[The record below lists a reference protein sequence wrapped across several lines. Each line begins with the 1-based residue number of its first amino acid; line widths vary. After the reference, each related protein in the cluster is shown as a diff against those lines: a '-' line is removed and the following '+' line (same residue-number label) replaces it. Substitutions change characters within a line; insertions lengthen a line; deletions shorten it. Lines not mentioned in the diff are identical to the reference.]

1 MKQFR
6 AASTDSLRPG
16 DGAPAAA
23 LAERLLAWYDRHR
36 RDLPWRAPPGERPE
50 PYHVWLSE
58 IMLQQTTV
66 ATVGPYFLAFIAR
79 WPTVGDLARADLQAV
94 LHAWQGLGYYARAR
108 NLHKCAGVIAGDLG
122 GRFPDSEAG
131 LRALPGVGAY
141 TAAAIAAIA
150 FGRPAAPVDGNVERV
165 LARLFALDGERAEVK
180 RKVGVLAGT
189 LAPAGRPGDFWQ
201 AVMDLGATVC
211 RPRGPA
217 CLMCPWAGDCLALR
231 RGLTGELPRRARRK
245 EKPVRH
251 GVAFW
256 AVDATGAVLLRRR
269 PEKGL
274 LGGMTEVPGTEW
286 RERPW
291 TEEEALTLV
300 PAPGQWQPLA
310 GSVRHV
316 FTHFELKLSILAA
329 NGLTPG
335 LADGLWCRP
344 EDFGAHA
351 LPTVMCKVADHAL
364 RALAQASSAPEAA
377 VRPMRRRTSAP
388 RPARRASSGR

>member
-1 MKQFR
+1 MKQFS
-6 AASTDSLRPG
+6 AATTHSARPR

-23 LAERLLAWYDRHR
+23 LADRLLTWYDRHR
-36 RDLPWRAPPGERPE
+36 RDLPWRAQPGESAD

-66 ATVGPYFLAFIAR
+66 ATVEPYFRAFIAR

-108 NLHKCAGVIAGDLG
+108 NLHKCAGVIADSLG

-131 LRALPGVGAY
+131 LLALPGIGAY
-141 TAAAIAAIA
+141 TAAAITAIA

-165 LARLFALDGERAEVK
+165 LARLFALTGERAAVK
-180 RKVGVLAGT
+180 REVGVLAGRLT
-189 LAPAGRPGDFWQ
+189 PSGRPGDFWQ

-211 RPRGPA
+211 RPRSPA
-217 CLMCPWAGDCLALR
+217 CLMCPWAGNCLALQ
-231 RGLTGELPRRARRK
+231 RGLTEVLPRRARRK
-245 EKPVRH
+245 AKPVRH

-256 AVDATGAVLLRRR
+256 AVDAGGAVLLRRR

-286 RERPW
+286 RERTW
-291 TEEEALTLV
+291 TEEEALALAPV
-300 PAPGQWQPLA
+300 PGQWLPLA

-316 FTHFELKLSILAA
+316 FTHFELELTVLAA
-329 NGLTPG
+329 TGLVPG
-335 LADGLWCRP
+335 LAEGIWCQP
-344 EDFGAHA
+344 EGFDAHA
-351 LPTVMCKVADHAL
+351 LPTVMRKVADHAL
-364 RALAQASSAPEAA
+364 RALAQPSAPPEAA
-377 VRPMRRRTSAP
+377 IGPIRRRTSGP